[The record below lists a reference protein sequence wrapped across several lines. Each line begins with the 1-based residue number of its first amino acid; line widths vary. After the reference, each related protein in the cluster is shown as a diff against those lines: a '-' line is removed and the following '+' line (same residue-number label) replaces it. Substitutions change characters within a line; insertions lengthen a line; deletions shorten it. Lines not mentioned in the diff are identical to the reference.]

1 MSEHQTGGSKSIS
14 AFIFTSSGPFKG
26 VISWCNRSWC
36 LFHSAFIIFYYFSLA
51 LGLYFAIVQANLR
64 YGMEGFIYVCAHTLL
79 WDISPSTSWTG
90 GSTTDCLM
98 DWFNECISN
107 EVAETAAWRQFDKW
121 TSRKQISP
129 PSLTSEASTDLSCWR
144 TDVKTLV
151 HIRREDSW
159 VLLYIVPAYQN
170 SLLCDFCSNQTDAVL
185 YKRSKCLILTLR
197 IVSSTAKMLL
207 FSVLV
212 RFWLK

>member
-1 MSEHQTGGSKSIS
+1 MKWLQEQVCRSCLMTFLSPLMSEHQTGGSKSIS

-26 VISWCNRSWC
+26 VISWCNSSWC

-79 WDISPSTSWTG
+79 WDISLSTSWTG

-107 EVAETAAWRQFDKW
+107 EVAEAAAWRQFDKW

-129 PSLTSEASTDLSCWR
+129 PVSDQWGKHR
-144 TDVKTLV
+144 PQ
-151 HIRREDSW
+151 
-159 VLLYIVPAYQN
+159 LLAG
-170 SLLCDFCSNQTDAVL
+170 T
-185 YKRSKCLILTLR
+185 R
-197 IVSSTAKMLL
+197 
-207 FSVLV
+207 
-212 RFWLK
+212 